1 VKGDL
6 DMSHIKER
14 TGQGPI
20 NDPLPRHK
28 LTALGTTTALALFGI
43 TLIFLFLFLLFWL
56 TGTVVVLPA
65 LIISVVF
72 ALIAGFVATGVR
84 WAPMLGSLA
93 ALTVMVFLLRV
104 PLGASALQHP
114 TADVAR
120 FSELVLVYALAV
132 IALVAGVAAVIQNYR
147 RVEQHAPR
155 WLAALLAGMSC
166 LAAGMIVVALLV
178 AASPQSGPTSATTG
192 GMPTV
197 HMAGSNFLTN
207 VVLVP
212 KGEKLLLVDDD
223 SVEHIIQNGSWTQ
236 SGTPQSQEEPGA
248 PVVRNRDI
256 KGGSVAIGPF
266 TTAGVFHLYCTIH
279 RGMNLTIV
287 VQ

>member
-1 VKGDL
+1 
-6 DMSHIKER
+6 MSHSKDHLEQETNSKTVPRR
-14 TGQGPI
+14 T
-20 NDPLPRHK
+20 
-28 LTALGTTTALALFGI
+28 LTALGRTTALASLGI
-43 TLIFLFLFLLFWL
+43 TLIFLSLFLLFWVV
-56 TGTVVVLPA
+56 GGQVVLPVLA
-65 LIISVVF
+65 IVAVF
-72 ALIAGFVATGVR
+72 AFTAAFVATGVR
-84 WAPMLGSLA
+84 WAFVLGSFVALA
-93 ALTVMVFLLRV
+93 AMIFLFVL
-104 PLGASALQHP
+104 PLGGSALRHP
-114 TADVAR
+114 TANVAR

-132 IALVAGVAAVIQNYR
+132 IALVTGIAAAIQNYR
-147 RVEQHAPR
+147 STERFAPR
-155 WLAALLAGMSC
+155 WLGSLLAGLSG
-166 LAAGMIVVALLV
+166 LAAGMIVAALLV
-178 AASPQSGPTSATTG
+178 AASPQSISASTTTG

-197 HMAGSNFLTN
+197 HMAGSDFLTN

-236 SGTPQSQEEPGA
+236 NGTPQSREEPGA

>member
-1 VKGDL
+1 
-6 DMSHIKER
+6 MSRIKDHLEQETSSKTVARR
-14 TGQGPI
+14 T
-20 NDPLPRHK
+20 
-28 LTALGTTTALALFGI
+28 LTVLGRTTTLALLGNA
-43 TLIFLFLFLLFWL
+43 LMFLFLFFVFWL
-56 TGTVVVLPA
+56 TGRQVVLPVLAIA
-65 LIISVVF
+65 LVF
-72 ALIAGFVATGVR
+72 VLVAGFVATGVR
-84 WAPMLGSLA
+84 WVPLLGSLL
-93 ALTVMVFLLRV
+93 ALATMIFLFVL
-104 PLGASALQHP
+104 PLGGSALRHP
-114 TADVAR
+114 TANVAR

-132 IALVAGVAAVIQNYR
+132 IALVTGMAAAIQNYR
-147 RVEQHAPR
+147 STERFAPR
-155 WLAALLAGMSC
+155 WLGSLLAGLSGV
-166 LAAGMIVVALLV
+166 AVGMIVVVLLV
-178 AASPQSGPTSATTG
+178 AANPQSGPTSTTTG

-197 HMAGSNFLTN
+197 HMAGSDFLTN

-212 KGEKLLLVDDD
+212 KGGKLLLVDDD

>member
-1 VKGDL
+1 
-6 DMSHIKER
+6 MSHSKDHLEQETNSKTVPRR
-14 TGQGPI
+14 T
-20 NDPLPRHK
+20 
-28 LTALGTTTALALFGI
+28 LTALGRTTALALLGM
-43 TLIFLFLFLLFWL
+43 TLIFLFLFVLFWV
-56 TGTVVVLPA
+56 TGGQVVLPVLA
-65 LIISVVF
+65 VVAVF
-72 ALIAGFVATGVR
+72 AFTAAFVATGVR
-84 WAPMLGSLA
+84 WATVLGSFLALA
-93 ALTVMVFLLRV
+93 AMIFLFVL
-104 PLGASALQHP
+104 PLGGSALRHP
-114 TADVAR
+114 TANVAR

-132 IALVAGVAAVIQNYR
+132 IALVTGIAAAIQHYR
-147 RVEQHAPR
+147 STERFAPR
-155 WLAALLAGMSC
+155 WLGSLLAGLSGR
-166 LAAGMIVVALLV
+166 AAGMIVAALLV
-178 AASPQSGPTSATTG
+178 AASPQSISASTTTG

-197 HMAGSNFLTN
+197 HMAGSDFLTN

-236 SGTPQSQEEPGA
+236 NGTPQSREEPGA

-256 KGGSVAIGPF
+256 KGGSATIGPF

>member
-1 VKGDL
+1 
-6 DMSHIKER
+6 MSHIKER
-14 TGQGPI
+14 TEQGPI
-20 NDPLPRHK
+20 SDPLPRRT

-56 TGTVVVLPA
+56 TGTAVVLPA

-84 WAPMLGSLA
+84 WAPVLGSLG

-120 FSELVLVYALAV
+120 FSELVLIYALAV
-132 IALVAGVAAVIQNYR
+132 IALVAGVAAAIQNYR

-155 WLAALLAGMSC
+155 WLGSLLAGLSG
-166 LAAGMIVVALLV
+166 LAAGMIVVALLTP
-178 AASPQSGPTSATTG
+178 ASPQSISASTTTG

-197 HMAGSNFLTN
+197 HMAGSDFLTN

-212 KGEKLLLVDDD
+212 KGGKLLLVDDD

-236 SGTPQSQEEPGA
+236 SGTPQSQEEPSA

-256 KGGSVAIGPF
+256 KGGSVTIGPF

-279 RGMNLTIV
+279 RGMNLTV
-287 VQ
+287 LVQ